1 MKLTMTMMMTM
12 MTKMMTAMMTKMMIK
27 MMIKMMTPGGEGQWG
42 SRCSGEGSK
51 PSRRRV
57 GKKSPDCHHHHDFH
71 DNHSDHDDHN
81 YHDYH
86 YNHDKVLPC
95 HRRTQRARTRRR
107 ETLPEWIRPIQ

>member
-1 MKLTMTMMMTM
+1 MIIMMMLMTIFM
-12 MTKMMTAMMTKMMIK
+12 MVTAMMKL
-27 MMIKMMTPGGEGQWG
+27 MMTPGGEAQWG

-57 GKKSPDCHHHHDFH
+57 GKKSPDFHHHHDFH

-107 ETLPEWIRPIQ
+107 ETLQEWIRRIQ